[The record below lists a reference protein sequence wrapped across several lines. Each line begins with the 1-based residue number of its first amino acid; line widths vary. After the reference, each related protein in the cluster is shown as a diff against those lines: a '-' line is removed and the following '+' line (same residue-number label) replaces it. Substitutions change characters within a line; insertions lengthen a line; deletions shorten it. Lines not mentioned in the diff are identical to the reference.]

1 MLSFHNRVFSC
12 DITAATLVSLNKGTA
27 AMLVSPTN
35 SPGIELCCV
44 IQTFSFVSVE
54 KQGYCSRVGENTLY
68 PEKSHKFTN
77 LVFYDITL

>member
-1 MLSFHNRVFSC
+1 MLSFHNRVFSR
-12 DITAATLVSLNKGTA
+12 DVTVNTLVSLNKGTE

-54 KQGYCSRVGENTLY
+54 KQS
-68 PEKSHKFTN
+68 
-77 LVFYDITL
+77 

>member
-12 DITAATLVSLNKGTA
+12 DVTAATLVSLSKGTA

-35 SPGIELCCV
+35 SPGIELCCA

-54 KQGYCSRVGENTLY
+54 KQGYVSESTLY
-68 PEKSHKFTN
+68 PEKSHNFTN
-77 LVFYDITL
+77 LPSFL

>member
-12 DITAATLVSLNKGTA
+12 DVTAATLVSLNKGTA
-27 AMLVSPTN
+27 ALLVSPTN

-54 KQGYCSRVGENTLY
+54 KQS
-68 PEKSHKFTN
+68 
-77 LVFYDITL
+77 